1 MKFLVILLL
10 FEFGFTM
17 LIMAVNQPYKAKDEL
32 SNDEEKTRLLLEQEL
47 TTSCKNKIALI
58 NLSLI
63 IYYVSIYLT
72 LYCSFS

>member
-47 TTSCKNKIALI
+47 TTSCKNEMTLI
-58 NLSLI
+58 KLI
-63 IYYVSIYLT
+63 FIPYHVI
-72 LYCSFS
+72 FFFVNIRR